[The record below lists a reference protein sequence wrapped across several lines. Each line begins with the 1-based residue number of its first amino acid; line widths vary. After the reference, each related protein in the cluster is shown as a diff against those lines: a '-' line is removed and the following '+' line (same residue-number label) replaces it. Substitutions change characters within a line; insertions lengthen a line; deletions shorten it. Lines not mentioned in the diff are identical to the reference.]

1 MGHSTG
7 SRDKIY
13 EDTDGDE
20 EEDSNG
26 RVNPR
31 SSWKEYIIWWVRVD
45 QWTHEELIV
54 AAFVLAL
61 LCFSAGE
68 RVFFKA
74 AVDDM
79 APFRAVLLIFIFFV
93 AFVLFAV
100 IAIAKRF
107 IFRNAN
113 VDASNLVDFPN
124 TSLIMMAI
132 VDSISFGGLV
142 LSATGVSPTKTI
154 ILMHAST
161 PCVVFGS
168 KFVFSNREYTAMQ
181 LTGVTLISLALLI
194 SLSDPFIDYMNGT
207 GNEKLVSVHPLASL
221 QPKDV
226 WTWTPTQGIRLSS
239 AVVYTCS
246 AALQGLASLYKEK
259 SIIDY
264 SLPTDIHTMSCWLF
278 FYQFIFALVFFPLFY
293 FLQGISSGWDGF
305 PISSAYENF
314 VDGFHCSIGTDPDSS
329 DTSYETAHTS
339 CSSMK
344 WLIMGYAISTVLV
357 LLFIDKLIVADNQV
371 LTKAMTFAV
380 VTSFVAAIVYDIIF
394 ADNIQDSYFGVQDFL
409 AIAVLVI
416 GMETFSRDPEPE
428 PELVTNYSPV
438 MH

>member
-132 VDSISFGGLV
+132 VDSISFGGL
-142 LSATGVSPTKTI
+142 GV
-154 ILMHAST
+154 
-161 PCVVFGS
+161 V
-168 KFVFSNREYTAMQ
+168 
-181 LTGVTLISLALLI
+181 
-194 SLSDPFIDYMNGT
+194 
-207 GNEKLVSVHPLASL
+207 
-221 QPKDV
+221 
-226 WTWTPTQGIRLSS
+226 
-239 AVVYTCS
+239 
-246 AALQGLASLYKEK
+246 
-259 SIIDY
+259 
-264 SLPTDIHTMSCWLF
+264 
-278 FYQFIFALVFFPLFY
+278 
-293 FLQGISSGWDGF
+293 
-305 PISSAYENF
+305 
-314 VDGFHCSIGTDPDSS
+314 
-329 DTSYETAHTS
+329 
-339 CSSMK
+339 
-344 WLIMGYAISTVLV
+344 
-357 LLFIDKLIVADNQV
+357 
-371 LTKAMTFAV
+371 
-380 VTSFVAAIVYDIIF
+380 
-394 ADNIQDSYFGVQDFL
+394 
-409 AIAVLVI
+409 
-416 GMETFSRDPEPE
+416 
-428 PELVTNYSPV
+428 
-438 MH
+438 